1 MLAFHYRTLHGA
13 PGNSLAT
20 RRRAVSLRWL
30 GDDARFGERPWTT
43 SPPYEP
49 NGLVVGGPLDGD
61 PRFPLV
67 IG

>member
-1 MLAFHYRTLHGA
+1 MVAFHFRTLHAA
-13 PGNSLAT
+13 PGNELAT

-30 GDDARFGERPWTT
+30 GDDATFGVRPWTT
-43 SPPYEP
+43 SPPYEA

-67 IG
+67 VH